1 MSYGVKQRCDIEMLA
16 SHVRKAS
23 PTMEGRSTNP
33 KEKIENFLS
42 QIPHF
47 SFSFFFL
54 MILLRTSLSTRS
66 ISLTFLK
73 VYLRHIYQ

>member
-1 MSYGVKQRCDIEMLA
+1 MSYGVKQRCDTEMLA

-42 QIPHF
+42 QMSHF
-47 SFSFFFL
+47 SFSFFFII
-54 MILLRTSLSTRS
+54 ILLRTFTSS
-66 ISLTFLK
+66 ISLTLLTVHLLHLYK
-73 VYLRHIYQ
+73 